1 MTLHDLY
8 CILHKAIPL
17 VSLGSEVWY
26 VDGVDGDSVKKDV
39 ILVVTGNNIEII
51 ISEEGT
57 KFIAHQCQ
65 KSLPSWFE
73 MFDYS
78 QKEPDGYYIK
88 LKE

>member
-8 CILHKAIPL
+8 YILNKAIPL

-26 VDGVDGDSVKKDV
+26 VDGFDNNGTKSDV
-39 ILVVTGNNIEII
+39 ILVITGKNIEII

-88 LKE
+88 FKE